1 MAKRLIKR
9 KSDDS
14 FGGRFSGGRPLAGS
28 VRQNE
33 YRAFVK
39 KYINSMP
46 GSSPKERMKNLGKAW
61 RESK

>member
-14 FGGRFSGGRPLAGS
+14 FGGRSIAGRPLAGS
-28 VRQNE
+28 VRQGA

-39 KYINSMP
+39 AHINSMP
-46 GSSPKERMKNLGKAW
+46 GSSPKERMKAVAKAW
-61 RESK
+61 HESK